1 MIYFTGDTHCPIN
14 ISKFNSK
21 NFDNSNL
28 TKNDYVIILGDFGLI
43 WDNEHSKEEIYL
55 TKWLN
60 DKPWI
65 TLFLCGNH
73 ENFDR
78 LLAFPE
84 VDMFGSKVGRISDSI
99 FHLKRGHI
107 YTIDDKKFLTIGG
120 ARSIDKINRT
130 LGISWWEQEII
141 SSKEI
146 DLTLDNLEKVGN
158 SVDYVLSH
166 TGPKRLIEGIY
177 SDVGNCHTSKFL
189 DFLFD
194 RITFKRWYFG
204 HLHFDLELK
213 CDGKEFN
220 ILFND
225 IVELK

>member
-1 MIYFTGDTHCPIN
+1 
-14 ISKFNSK
+14 
-21 NFDNSNL
+21 
-28 TKNDYVIILGDFGLI
+28 
-43 WDNEHSKEEIYL
+43 
-55 TKWLN
+55 
-60 DKPWI
+60 
-65 TLFLCGNH
+65 
-73 ENFDR
+73 
-78 LLAFPE
+78 
-84 VDMFGSKVGRISDSI
+84 
-99 FHLKRGHI
+99 
-107 YTIDDKKFLTIGG
+107 LTIGG

-166 TGPKRLIEGIY
+166 TGPKRLMEGIY
-177 SDVGNCHTSKFL
+177 SDVGNCFTSKFL